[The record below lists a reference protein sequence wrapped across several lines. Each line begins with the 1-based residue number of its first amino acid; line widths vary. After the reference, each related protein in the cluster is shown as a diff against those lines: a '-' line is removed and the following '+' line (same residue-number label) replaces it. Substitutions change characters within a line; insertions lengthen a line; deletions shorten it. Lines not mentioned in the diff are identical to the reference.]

1 MKGDIKSLQFDI
13 SFNKYVYLQALKVVE
28 TATYGQKIE
37 PKFIC
42 NIKQY
47 NIEAQKIC

>member
-1 MKGDIKSLQFDI
+1 MKGDIKSLQYEI
-13 SFNKYVYLQALKVVE
+13 SLNKYVYLQALKVVE

-42 NIKQY
+42 NKEQY
-47 NIEAQKIC
+47 NIE